1 MSGRRDSSRGD
12 MGESIRQALGKHV
25 KILHK
30 VPMKLEK
37 GGGDRTDNRVLVFT
51 PHRLFVMTAKVGFHA
66 SWKEEVTHLPHF
78 SNPFIVG
85 PTQEMQL
92 GESRVARKKSQRK
105 QILTKQTIDG
115 TQNCHCFVYTITS
128 WIAMTASST
137 LSLKDRIPFL
147 G

>member
-66 SWKEEVTHLPHF
+66 SWKEEATHLPHF
-78 SNPFIVG
+78 STHSLWGPRRKCSWEKVGWPEKKARENKFSQNKQLVAHRTVTALFTQLRHGLLRLLRQPF
-85 PTQEMQL
+85 P
-92 GESRVARKKSQRK
+92 
-105 QILTKQTIDG
+105 
-115 TQNCHCFVYTITS
+115 
-128 WIAMTASST
+128 
-137 LSLKDRIPFL
+137 
-147 G
+147 

>member
-1 MSGRRDSSRGD
+1 

-66 SWKEEVTHLPHF
+66 SWKEEATHLPHF
-78 SNPFIVG
+78 PTHSLSG

-115 TQNCHCFVYTITS
+115 TQNCRCFVYTITS
-128 WIAMTASST
+128 WIVMTASST

>member
-1 MSGRRDSSRGD
+1 MSGRRDSNRGD

-78 SNPFIVG
+78 PNPFIVG
-85 PTQEMQL
+85 AHA
-92 GESRVARKKSQRK
+92 GNAAGRK
-105 QILTKQTIDG
+105 
-115 TQNCHCFVYTITS
+115 
-128 WIAMTASST
+128 
-137 LSLKDRIPFL
+137 
-147 G
+147 

>member
-1 MSGRRDSSRGD
+1 

-66 SWKEEVTHLPHF
+66 SWKEEETHLPHF
-78 SNPFIVG
+78 SNPFIVEAHAG
-85 PTQEMQL
+85 NAA
-92 GESRVARKKSQRK
+92 GRK
-105 QILTKQTIDG
+105 
-115 TQNCHCFVYTITS
+115 
-128 WIAMTASST
+128 
-137 LSLKDRIPFL
+137 
-147 G
+147 

>member
-66 SWKEEVTHLPHF
+66 SWKEEATHLPHF
-78 SNPFIVG
+78 PTHSLSG
-85 PTQEMQL
+85 PTQEMQP

-115 TQNCHCFVYTITS
+115 TQNCRCFVYTITS

-147 G
+147 D

>member
-66 SWKEEVTHLPHF
+66 SWKEEATHLPHF
-78 SNPFIVG
+78 PTHSLSG
-85 PTQEMQL
+85 PTQEMQP
-92 GESRVARKKSQRK
+92 GESRVARKKKFRENKFK
-105 QILTKQTIDG
+105 QLMAHRTVG
-115 TQNCHCFVYTITS
+115 ALFTQLRHG
-128 WIAMTASST
+128 
-137 LSLKDRIPFL
+137 LS
-147 G
+147 

>member
-1 MSGRRDSSRGD
+1 

-66 SWKEEVTHLPHF
+66 SWKEEATHLPHF
-78 SNPFIVG
+78 PTHSLSG
-85 PTQEMQL
+85 PTQEMQP
-92 GESRVARKKSQRK
+92 GESRVARKKKPEKTNSHK
-105 QILTKQTIDG
+105 TN
-115 TQNCHCFVYTITS
+115 NCWHTELSLLCLHNYVMDCHDCFVN
-128 WIAMTASST
+128 
-137 LSLKDRIPFL
+137 PFPKR
-147 G
+147 

>member
-1 MSGRRDSSRGD
+1 

-66 SWKEEVTHLPHF
+66 SWKEEATHLPHF
-78 SNPFIVG
+78 PTHSLSG

-92 GESRVARKKSQRK
+92 GESRVARKKARENKFSQNK
-105 QILTKQTIDG
+105 QLMAHRTVTALF
-115 TQNCHCFVYTITS
+115 TQLRHG
-128 WIAMTASST
+128 
-137 LSLKDRIPFL
+137 LP
-147 G
+147 

>member
-51 PHRLFVMTAKVGFHA
+51 PHRLFVMTAKVSFN
-66 SWKEEVTHLPHF
+66 SSLEVKEEVAWH
-78 SNPFIVG
+78 
-85 PTQEMQL
+85 
-92 GESRVARKKSQRK
+92 
-105 QILTKQTIDG
+105 
-115 TQNCHCFVYTITS
+115 TS
-128 WIAMTASST
+128 LLFQPIHS
-137 LSLKDRIPFL
+137 
-147 G
+147 

>member
-66 SWKEEVTHLPHF
+66 SWKEEATHLPHF
-78 SNPFIVG
+78 PTHSLSG

-92 GESRVARKKSQRK
+92 GESRVARKKKFRENKFSQNK
-105 QILTKQTIDG
+105 QLMAHRTVTALF
-115 TQNCHCFVYTITS
+115 TQLRHG
-128 WIAMTASST
+128 
-137 LSLKDRIPFL
+137 LP
-147 G
+147 